1 MDVQIDRLDLFPVP
15 LLGADY
21 EHAESLSQTLVPMFQ
36 KIEME
41 DTTPTTYGSNSYAN
55 YSSGVIEW
63 VECNSLRNWIGQ
75 IALEANK
82 IIVLE
87 SDLSFVG
94 SWFGIHRQHA
104 TLTQHSHIPCTWS
117 GVYFVQ
123 AEEDDAPIT
132 FHDVNKQSNWPFAND
147 TDANTY
153 NTHSYSITP
162 KTGRLLIF
170 PSHLQHSVE
179 QQLIQRERIAINFNL
194 SATQGQA

>member
-82 IIVLE
+82 IIGLE
-87 SDLSFVG
+87 SDLSFVDFLDK
-94 SWFGIHRQHA
+94 STFVNDRIFSS
-104 TLTQHSHIPCTWS
+104 LT
-117 GVYFVQ
+117 
-123 AEEDDAPIT
+123 D
-132 FHDVNKQSNWPFAND
+132 
-147 TDANTY
+147 
-153 NTHSYSITP
+153 
-162 KTGRLLIF
+162 IF
-170 PSHLQHSVE
+170 
-179 QQLIQRERIAINFNL
+179 
-194 SATQGQA
+194 